1 MTPESH
7 MQGRL
12 DPTASHSSPLSP
24 KAYAESLSSLNDL
37 TLAHCHCC
45 RGLSIMVERV
55 SLLCPPRL
63 PHEYV
68 EQEAAFCAGNV
79 GDEAAMT
86 IKL

>member
-1 MTPESH
+1 
-7 MQGRL
+7 
-12 DPTASHSSPLSP
+12 
-24 KAYAESLSSLNDL
+24 
-37 TLAHCHCC
+37 
-45 RGLSIMVERV
+45 MVERV